1 MAMTMTP
8 MTAAV
13 MASVETRH
21 AGVASAATNTSRE
34 IGGVF
39 GIALLGAIVTSSFR
53 SSFTSHLVALGL
65 PAGQAAGIVAKAGA
79 NSAAGGATVAT
90 VLRRSPPGT
99 TVAQARGIVS
109 SIHQSFV
116 HAIHA
121 GIVVAIAFMV
131 LAAVV
136 SAVYVRS
143 HVEPEAMDAGGPL
156 GH

>member
-1 MAMTMTP
+1 
-8 MTAAV
+8 
-13 MASVETRH
+13 
-21 AGVASAATNTSRE
+21 
-34 IGGVF
+34 
-39 GIALLGAIVTSSFR
+39 
-53 SSFTSHLVALGL
+53 
-65 PAGQAAGIVAKAGA
+65 
-79 NSAAGGATVAT
+79 VAT